1 MKTSYSAKRLISTL
15 LLAAAGVAAYA
26 ADIVKTNNA
35 DALNLGS
42 SWVGGLVPTAGD
54 LMIFDST
61 LDGSFSSYAIGGN
74 LTNNGISF
82 RDAATAQ
89 TITATASSMLTLAN
103 GSPGIDMTAAAIANL
118 TISCP
123 INLGSAGGQ
132 IFNMENSDR
141 LLLVNAVISGAGPL
155 TKTGAGLFRSSNNAH
170 TYTGG
175 TIVSEGT
182 LQLGVNNALAAGPVT
197 VQSGA
202 TLDLN
207 TLALTG
213 KPGYVIRI
221 AGTGVGG
228 NGALVHNGAAQL
240 NIGLTNLVLDANA
253 SVGGVGRFDMRPI
266 SGGFPFIDLAGNTLT
281 KVGGNVF
288 FLQELSAIT
297 DGNIFIQ
304 AGVLGLNG
312 VPLTGNGLVTVG
324 TGGELRIF
332 RSAAAIS
339 ISTVTRPMALQA
351 GALVSYTGVATGDA
365 IEQSVGSAITLTG
378 DATINGTVAGAVFE
392 LAGPISGGFG
402 LTKTGL
408 GTLLLSGASTYSG
421 TTLASAGTL
430 ALSTAWNG
438 SGAVTV
444 NDAAGF
450 EVRQAAPNATLKLD
464 SLTLGSSAGPVA
476 ATFSLGGFANPAN
489 AVVNV
494 TNALTLNGTTTVNLS
509 GSGGLTSGTFKIFT
523 FGSIAGSGNFQM
535 GVAPGGSATLATN
548 GNSIEVTFVPVTLT
562 WRGETNGVAL
572 ADWVTS
578 GSTNWLNVAA
588 NSRASYVDGNSV
600 IFNDTLT
607 GTSNVNIAAPVLPS
621 SIVVSNV
628 TTSYAFA
635 GSGKIS
641 GTTGLTKDGAG
652 TLILGVANDYTG
664 ATTIGAGTVQL
675 GIAHA
680 IPTNSSSP
688 TLVLNGTL
696 DLNGNDQTINGFTGS
711 GTINNTT
718 PTVATLFF
726 NGASGGSTFS
736 GLIQNSGGDGALK
749 LAKIGTGIQTL
760 SGNNTFS
767 GGVNINNGT
776 LQLGSDNA
784 LGSGLFSIAFVASVA
799 SDSATARLITNS
811 VSIAG
816 ASTMTLGNAINNGTL
831 TFSGPVNFSGGT
843 RTIGF
848 NSDVVF
854 SGSLDNG
861 GLTKQGAGN
870 MTMNGVGNNTGTTTI
885 QAGTL
890 AGTGSFAGLVTIAA
904 GGTFAPGPGIGTMTI
919 TSNLFIGN
927 VASTVN
933 MEVNAANNTSDQ
945 VVGMFRVTYNGT
957 LNVANLGGTF
967 TNGQSFQLFS
977 ATETVGNFAATN
989 LPALPGD
996 LVWRWNPSSGTL
1008 SVAPPM
1014 VTTPTN
1020 LTFTATGSTLELTW
1034 PASHL
1039 GWVAQSNSVSVA
1051 DANSWFDIAG
1061 SASATNLSITIDPLV
1076 PQVFYRLSLP

>member
-304 AGVLGLNG
+304 AGILGLNG

-324 TGGELRIF
+324 DWRRVAHLPQCRGDFNFHGDA
-332 RSAAAIS
+332 SDGAASRERWYPIPGWQ
-339 ISTVTRPMALQA
+339 RR
-351 GALVSYTGVATGDA
+351 DA
-365 IEQSVGSAITLTG
+365 IEQSVGSPITLTG

-402 LTKTGL
+402 LTKTGP

-421 TTLASAGTL
+421 DHARQCG
-430 ALSTAWNG
+430 
-438 SGAVTV
+438 
-444 NDAAGF
+444 
-450 EVRQAAPNATLKLD
+450 EVSPWAR
-464 SLTLGSSAGPVA
+464 
-476 ATFSLGGFANPAN
+476 
-489 AVVNV
+489 
-494 TNALTLNGTTTVNLS
+494 
-509 GSGGLTSGTFKIFT
+509 
-523 FGSIAGSGNFQM
+523 
-535 GVAPGGSATLATN
+535 
-548 GNSIEVTFVPVTLT
+548 
-562 WRGETNGVAL
+562 
-572 ADWVTS
+572 
-578 GSTNWLNVAA
+578 
-588 NSRASYVDGNSV
+588 
-600 IFNDTLT
+600 
-607 GTSNVNIAAPVLPS
+607 
-621 SIVVSNV
+621 
-628 TTSYAFA
+628 
-635 GSGKIS
+635 
-641 GTTGLTKDGAG
+641 
-652 TLILGVANDYTG
+652 LGVARE
-664 ATTIGAGTVQL
+664 
-675 GIAHA
+675 
-680 IPTNSSSP
+680 P
-688 TLVLNGTL
+688 
-696 DLNGNDQTINGFTGS
+696 
-711 GTINNTT
+711 
-718 PTVATLFF
+718 
-726 NGASGGSTFS
+726 
-736 GLIQNSGGDGALK
+736 
-749 LAKIGTGIQTL
+749 
-760 SGNNTFS
+760 
-767 GGVNINNGT
+767 
-776 LQLGSDNA
+776 
-784 LGSGLFSIAFVASVA
+784 
-799 SDSATARLITNS
+799 
-811 VSIAG
+811 
-816 ASTMTLGNAINNGTL
+816 
-831 TFSGPVNFSGGT
+831 
-843 RTIGF
+843 
-848 NSDVVF
+848 
-854 SGSLDNG
+854 
-861 GLTKQGAGN
+861 
-870 MTMNGVGNNTGTTTI
+870 
-885 QAGTL
+885 
-890 AGTGSFAGLVTIAA
+890 
-904 GGTFAPGPGIGTMTI
+904 
-919 TSNLFIGN
+919 
-927 VASTVN
+927 
-933 MEVNAANNTSDQ
+933 
-945 VVGMFRVTYNGT
+945 
-957 LNVANLGGTF
+957 
-967 TNGQSFQLFS
+967 
-977 ATETVGNFAATN
+977 
-989 LPALPGD
+989 
-996 LVWRWNPSSGTL
+996 
-1008 SVAPPM
+1008 
-1014 VTTPTN
+1014 
-1020 LTFTATGSTLELTW
+1020 
-1034 PASHL
+1034 
-1039 GWVAQSNSVSVA
+1039 
-1051 DANSWFDIAG
+1051 
-1061 SASATNLSITIDPLV
+1061 
-1076 PQVFYRLSLP
+1076 